1 MPKALVVDDRGSWLL
16 RSIDLLSGAG
26 CAPVIVVLGARAEE
40 ARELVTANP
49 RSGVDPWVHD
59 AHVHIVVAADWELGM
74 SASLRT
80 GLTAAA
86 ETDAPAVV
94 ITLVDLP
101 GLSPAAVTRL
111 IGASPA
117 AADLRQAR
125 YDGHPGHPVL
135 VGRDHWADLAASATG
150 DSGARGYLAAMGAD
164 QVDCTDL
171 GGGGDVD
178 GPSTSAS

>member
-16 RSIDLLSGAG
+16 RSIDTLACAG
-26 CAPVIVVLGARAEE
+26 CTPVIVVLGARADE
-40 ARELVTANP
+40 ARELVAAHP
-49 RSGVDPWVHD
+49 RRGIDPRVH
-59 AHVHIVVAADWELGM
+59 VVVATDWESGM

-86 ETDAPAVV
+86 ETDAPAIVV
-94 ITLVDLP
+94 TLVDLP

-111 IGASPA
+111 IGTSPA

-125 YDGHPGHPVL
+125 YDGEPGHPVL
-135 VGRDHWADLAASATG
+135 VGRDHWADLAASVTG
-150 DSGARGYLAAMGAD
+150 DSGARGYLAVSRAD
-164 QVDCTDL
+164 QVDCSDL
-171 GGGGDVD
+171 GGGDDVD